1 MDSFE
6 HIDLDRNAAENVHYA
21 NEPRIRLL
29 AQARWRME
37 NGGTTADWLM
47 LGKDHPENLIREARE
62 WVRAAVAAGIL
73 EAPKPNPTHALFDQM
88 QAEKNLQPG
97 QGTA

>member
-1 MDSFE
+1 MERSHE

-29 AQARWRME
+29 AQAMWRMQ
-37 NGGTTADWLM
+37 NGGTTMDWLM
-47 LGKDHPENLIREARE
+47 LGKDHPDNLIREARD

-73 EAPKPNPTHALFDQM
+73 KPTPPSQSSIWYDEMLAKR
-88 QAEKNLQPG
+88 EES
-97 QGTA
+97 